1 MNVRKNNR
9 GFTLV
14 ELLVSVV
21 ILGII
26 ALSASAFM
34 VAGTKTYSS
43 LNYAVR
49 LQYEAQLAMA
59 QLQEYTVDC
68 TKGIVWDAAKK
79 TLYIANEDGD
89 PDTDDAVVHMFVHN
103 GAEDAQNIVYKRID
117 CDDNKFVQQIDST
130 TTFAVDALMAEHVK
144 SMDVVFVGNQA
155 KITLEMTRGN
165 KTYSA
170 TQLIALRN
178 QPVAL
183 PQQPAQLSQ
192 LIPVVDWS
200 DLWDKIK

>member
-1 MNVRKNNR
+1 MKARKNNR

-14 ELLVSVV
+14 ELMVSMV

-26 ALSASAFM
+26 ALAASAFM

-68 TKGIVWDAAKK
+68 TKGIVWDAAQK

-103 GAEDAQNIVYKRID
+103 SAEGEQNIVYKRID
-117 CDDNKFVQQIDST
+117 CHDSTFVEQIDSNT
-130 TTFAVDALMAEHVK
+130 SFAVDALMAEHVK
-144 SMDVVFVGNQA
+144 SMNVVFDGNQA

-165 KTYSA
+165 KTYTA
-170 TQLIALRN
+170 TQVIALRN
-178 QPVAL
+178 QPIAL
-183 PQQPAQLSQ
+183 PQQLQSAS
-192 LIPVVDWS
+192 WS
-200 DLWDKIK
+200 ELWIKIK

>member
-1 MNVRKNNR
+1 MKVRKNNR

-14 ELLVSVV
+14 ELIVSTA

-34 VAGTKTYSS
+34 IAGTKSYSS

-59 QLQEYTVDC
+59 QLQEYTIDC
-68 TKGIVWDAAKK
+68 TKGIAWDATTK

-89 PDTDDAVVHMFVHN
+89 PTTNDATVHVFAYD
-103 GAEDAQNIVYKRID
+103 GAATAQAIYYEKSD
-117 CDDNKFVQQIDST
+117 GFPQILPIPNNT
-130 TTFAVDALMAEHVK
+130 LMAEHVK
-144 SMDVVFVGNQA
+144 SMDVVFEENQV
-155 KITLEMTRGN
+155 KITLEMARGS

-170 TQLIALRN
+170 TQVIALRN
-178 QPVAL
+178 QPVQAR
-183 PQQPAQLSQ
+183 S
-192 LIPVVDWS
+192 WT
-200 DLWDKIK
+200 DLWNIIK

>member
-1 MNVRKNNR
+1 MKARKNNR

-14 ELLVSVV
+14 ELMVSMV

-26 ALSASAFM
+26 ALAASAFM

-68 TKGIVWDAAKK
+68 TKGIVWDADQK

-103 GAEDAQNIVYKRID
+103 AAEGEQNIVYKRID
-117 CDDNKFVQQIDST
+117 CHDSKFVEQIDSNT
-130 TTFAVDALMAEHVK
+130 SFAVDALMAEHVK
-144 SMDVVFVGNQA
+144 SMNVVFDGNQA

-165 KTYSA
+165 KTYIA
-170 TQLIALRN
+170 TQVIALRN
-178 QPVAL
+178 QPIAL
-183 PQQPAQLSQ
+183 PQQPEELSQ
-192 LIPVVDWS
+192 LPPAVSWS
-200 DLWDKIK
+200 DLWIKIK

>member
-1 MNVRKNNR
+1 MKKRKNNQ

-14 ELLVSVV
+14 ELIVSMA

-34 VAGTKTYSS
+34 IAGTRTYSS

-49 LQYEAQLAMA
+49 LQYEAQLVMA

-68 TKGIVWDAAKK
+68 TKGIAWDATQK

-89 PDTDDAVVHMFVHN
+89 PDTNDAVVHMFVHN
-103 GAEDAQNIVYKRID
+103 AAEGAQNIVYKRID
-117 CDDNKFVQQIDST
+117 CAGNTFVQQINST

-144 SMDVVFVGNQA
+144 SMDVVFVDDQA

-165 KTYSA
+165 KTYTA
-170 TQLIALRN
+170 TQIIALRN
-178 QPVAL
+178 QPIAL
-183 PQQPAQLSQ
+183 PQQPARQNQ
-192 LIPVVDWS
+192 PTPVVSWS
-200 DLWDKIK
+200 DLWISIK